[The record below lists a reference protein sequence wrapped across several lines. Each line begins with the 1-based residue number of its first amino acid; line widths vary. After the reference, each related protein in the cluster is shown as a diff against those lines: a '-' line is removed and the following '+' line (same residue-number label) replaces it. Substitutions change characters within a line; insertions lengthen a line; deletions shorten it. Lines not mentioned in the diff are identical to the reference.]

1 MKIAVC
7 IVNHNQNRIIE
18 ETLKKLKK
26 QTQKP
31 ETIFVCSDGTPFKS
45 EDESVVTINNEKDSG
60 RCINRNSVVEH
71 FLGSDCDA
79 LIFIDG
85 DSYPKNNKFIQL
97 YEDELD
103 KYDLVFGTRVH
114 KLPAKKLKKAPSD
127 YLTANMDRLWSKQ
140 YLSTKD
146 LRIEAGA
153 VETWKNTELFNEK
166 LDLMLTG
173 MICWSCNFGITRKG
187 LIKHLKFRKKVYGHF
202 NLFDDEAFDGTW
214 GYEDVAMGLDALYAG
229 LKIDIFSDAEIVHL
243 AHERTDGLFDHVKG
257 RHLIMDRMRNLEK
270 AKKVKNAIYAGM
282 IVGFTLYIVGVITG
296 LLTCYLELSK
306 LF

>member
-1 MKIAVC
+1 MPFIPYYLYHARDKYNMKIAVC

-60 RCINRNSVVEH
+60 RCINRNSVIEH

-97 YEDELD
+97 YEDELE

-166 LDLMLTG
+166 L
-173 MICWSCNFGITRKG
+173 
-187 LIKHLKFRKKVYGHF
+187 
-202 NLFDDEAFDGTW
+202 DDEAFDGTW

-270 AKKVKNAIYAGM
+270 AKKVKNAVYAGM